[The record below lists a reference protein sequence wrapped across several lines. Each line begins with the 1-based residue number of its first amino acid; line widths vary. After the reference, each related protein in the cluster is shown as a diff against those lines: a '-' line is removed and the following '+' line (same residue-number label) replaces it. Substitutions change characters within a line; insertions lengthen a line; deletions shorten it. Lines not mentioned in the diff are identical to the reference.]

1 MNNFYDALSYVDKSL
16 YTPNNL
22 TITAIQ
28 EEAQNREYGA
38 GTFHLNAKSVRFRV
52 AKVTPTKIG
61 QFVAFWEKDQ
71 DNNNQAFS
79 YEKATDLLVIN
90 TFTRNNDFGQ
100 FVFAKEVLLQQN
112 ILKTATSKGKMAI
125 RVYPKWEIPTS
136 KQAIQTQKWQLD
148 YFIEMKHISNNLS
161 TQKLLKL
168 YSN

>member
-22 TITAIQ
+22 TITAFQ

-38 GTFHLNAKSVRFRV
+38 GTFQLISKSVRFRV

-79 YEKATDLLVIN
+79 YEKATDLK
-90 TFTRNNDFGQ
+90 Q
-100 FVFAKEVLLQQN
+100 PPQKE
-112 ILKTATSKGKMAI
+112 
-125 RVYPKWEIPTS
+125 
-136 KQAIQTQKWQLD
+136 KWQLE
-148 YFIEMKHISNNLS
+148 FILNGKFLLANKLSKHRNGN
-161 TQKLLKL
+161 
-168 YSN
+168 

>member
-1 MNNFYDALSYVDKSL
+1 MKNFDDALAYVDKLL

-38 GTFHLNAKSVRFRV
+38 GIFQLNSKSVRFRV
-52 AKVTPTKIG
+52 AKITPTKIG

-90 TFTRNNDFGQ
+90 TFTRDNDFGQ
-100 FVFAKEVLLQQN
+100 FVFPKEVLLQQN
-112 ILKTATSKGKMAI
+112 ILKTATSKGKMAF
-125 RVYPKWEIPTS
+125 RVYPTWEIPTS
-136 KQAIQTQKWQLD
+136 KQAIETQKWQLE
-148 YFIEMKHISNNLS
+148 YFIEMKDINNLS
-161 TQKLLKL
+161 AQKLLKL